1 GQCSSLT
8 LGRWSEDRAVE
19 LDCRLHVNGPPRIDV
34 ARVYIKRNN
43 VMFDGRPAIGCDH
56 CVQKERTCTKI
67 NNGSP
72 ADAHGTVPR
81 GRSAGEIGLRHRRA
95 YISLPDNGAVHSVER
110 IHIVRFGDR
119 NDHWAARTALDV
131 KRLRVNGA
139 YDRTVE
145 IQVARQ
151 VGGSGLR
158 EGRIDIKPITRNIV
172 VILANVDLRM

>member
-1 GQCSSLT
+1 
-8 LGRWSEDRAVE
+8 
-19 LDCRLHVNGPPRIDV
+19 
-34 ARVYIKRNN
+34 
-43 VMFDGRPAIGCDH
+43 M
-56 CVQKERTCTKI
+56 
-67 NNGSP
+67 
-72 ADAHGTVPR
+72 
-81 GRSAGEIGLRHRRA
+81 RHRRA

-110 IHIVRFGDR
+110 IHIIRFGDR

-158 EGRIDIKPITRNIV
+158 EGRIDIKAISRNIV
-172 VILANVDLRM
+172 VILANVDLRMRGDNSPQHTCSDQGAKRERKFQSSNSLLPFYQMRCPAVKYSDA